1 MFKAAFMTV
10 VLFAVVSPSFA
21 QMSAAE
27 AHDKLVE
34 KQANEAIA
42 ATQPSGLTNAQ
53 VDEMRRT
60 IAQLQ
65 AQNAKLTDTVA
76 KLQQQLQALQQTSQN
91 FWGETEAR
99 VGMTMDD
106 LKRLPDVNIEL
117 VSEDTSGSIYKV
129 CTGKINDY
137 ATRAVDDL
145 PSVAGAEQP
154 RTESVVVGSH
164 PAKIQR
170 VVIDA
175 ASGKVVEVKVFSDQ

>member
-1 MFKAAFMTV
+1 MVKPAFVALILFTV
-10 VLFAVVSPSFA
+10 ASSAFA
-21 QMSAAE
+21 QMSAA
-27 AHDKLVE
+27 AAQAKLAE

-53 VDEMRRT
+53 ADQMRRT

-65 AQNAKLTDTVA
+65 AQNAKLGEIVA
-76 KLQQQLQALQQTSQN
+76 KLQQQLQVLQQEGQS

-117 VSEDTSGSIYKV
+117 VSEDTSGSVYKV
-129 CTGKINDY
+129 CTGKINEY
-137 ATRAVDDL
+137 GTRTVDDL
-145 PSVAGAEQP
+145 PSVALGQQS
-154 RTESVVVGSH
+154 RTESVIVGSH
-164 PAKIQR
+164 PANIQR